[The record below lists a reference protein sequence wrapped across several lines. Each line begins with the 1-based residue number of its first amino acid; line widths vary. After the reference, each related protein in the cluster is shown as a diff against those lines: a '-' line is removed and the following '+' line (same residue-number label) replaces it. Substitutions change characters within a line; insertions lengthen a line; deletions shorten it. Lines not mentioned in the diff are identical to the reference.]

1 MSHGKGSRK
10 LWAESERKMTALA
23 FAIGQHEYTQLIG
36 NALRKAFQH
45 ERHAVKR
52 IAEIANCNEA
62 TARNWYELKVTPH
75 GLHLSR
81 LVAAVPEL
89 QAEWRRLCA
98 MESDLDP
105 EFERELHGLIR
116 AYQKVKER
124 V

>member
-1 MSHGKGSRK
+1 MS
-10 LWAESERKMTALA
+10 ALA

-36 NALRKAFQH
+36 NALRKAFSH
-45 ERHAVKR
+45 ERHAIKR
-52 IAEIANCNEA
+52 IAEIANSNERTAKNWWEYKA
-62 TARNWYELKVTPH
+62 TPG

-81 LVAAVPEL
+81 LVAGVPEL

-105 EFERELHGLIR
+105 EFERELQGFIR
-116 AYQKVKER
+116 SYHRIRER